1 MFDWF
6 SGVKEEICKA
16 LEGTAGSTSEEIRKA
31 IVRARAARKHWF
43 PNALT
48 FTKVESALK
57 KLQKSNWV
65 TMKGIRKVSFCEG
78 MFDEPVY
85 VLSLA
90 GQQRSRPAGPEL
102 DDLGKPISG
111 SCN

>member
-16 LEGTAGSTSEEIRKA
+16 LEGTAGSTSEDIRNA
-31 IVRARAARKHWF
+31 VALARATRKHRF
-43 PNALT
+43 PNGLT
-48 FTKVESALK
+48 RTKIESALK
-57 KLQKSNWV
+57 KLQKRNWV
-65 TMKGIRKVSFCEG
+65 TMKGIRKVSFCEA
-78 MFDEPVY
+78 FLDELVY

-90 GQQRSRPAGPEL
+90 GQQRSRSAGPDL

-111 SCN
+111 SCS